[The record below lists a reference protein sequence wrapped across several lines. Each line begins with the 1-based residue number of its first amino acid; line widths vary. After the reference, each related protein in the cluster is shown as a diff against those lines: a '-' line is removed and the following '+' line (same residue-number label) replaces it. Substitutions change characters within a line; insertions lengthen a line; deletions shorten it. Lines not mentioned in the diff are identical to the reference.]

1 MVTVI
6 SGEKTQQYSPGDTI
20 SFDEFTV
27 VENNKVVPITT
38 EIVETEPTSNINEVS
53 NLITENSIDQ
63 KSINK
68 ILSKIKINLEA
79 LEDKTKIIDPLL
91 NLTLDV
97 RRKLRLEGKFEL
109 SDLIRDQLE
118 KLNIEINDN
127 DATTDWKFKT

>member
-1 MVTVI
+1 MV
-6 SGEKTQQYSPGDTI
+6 K
-20 SFDEFTV
+20 
-27 VENNKVVPITT
+27 
-38 EIVETEPTSNINEVS
+38 
-53 NLITENSIDQ
+53 
-63 KSINK
+63 NK
-68 ILSKIKINLEA
+68 ILSKIKINLED